1 MAKVVDKLI
10 NSLNPNVS
18 SGKTLLVLN
27 ALGMAFAA
35 LSNTFAA
42 AKDKNTSAEDKKFL
56 IPAGLVTGVANI
68 GIYFG
73 MTKKM
78 IDGFENSAKNAIK
91 NLSDEDIVKKSLEF
105 ANKQILK
112 KEKGFLGTGLFKKS
126 PEYIQS
132 MKTNL
137 LKDGKPTE
145 VAKQLFKDNVKSG
158 AGVIAAFIGAI
169 VGSAII
175 TPIIRDVSAYIVQK
189 RIEKQKPH
197 LQEQPYFPYFD
208 PTHVGMGP
216 HGKFDNVVAKKQPLS
231 MKNYM
236 AFTNGRTKI

>member
-78 IDGFENSAKNAIK
+78 IFNFTHCFMIRN
-91 NLSDEDIVKKSLEF
+91 
-105 ANKQILK
+105 
-112 KEKGFLGTGLFKKS
+112 
-126 PEYIQS
+126 
-132 MKTNL
+132 
-137 LKDGKPTE
+137 
-145 VAKQLFKDNVKSG
+145 
-158 AGVIAAFIGAI
+158 IG
-169 VGSAII
+169 
-175 TPIIRDVSAYIVQK
+175 PFCK
-189 RIEKQKPH
+189 
-197 LQEQPYFPYFD
+197 
-208 PTHVGMGP
+208 
-216 HGKFDNVVAKKQPLS
+216 
-231 MKNYM
+231 
-236 AFTNGRTKI
+236 